1 MARYFFHLRDGDDQL
16 LDPEGTELSDK
27 QSIEAAAL
35 RAARDT
41 LSHELQSGRLD
52 LRYRIDVEDEAG
64 PARSSTSST
73 LLMLSRQSADVAI
86 AQLMAGMGRQLTR
99 QLWAES

>member
-64 PARSSTSST
+64 AIVHSID
-73 LLMLSRQSADVAI
+73 LADAFETI
-86 AQLMAGMGRQLTR
+86 R
-99 QLWAES
+99 